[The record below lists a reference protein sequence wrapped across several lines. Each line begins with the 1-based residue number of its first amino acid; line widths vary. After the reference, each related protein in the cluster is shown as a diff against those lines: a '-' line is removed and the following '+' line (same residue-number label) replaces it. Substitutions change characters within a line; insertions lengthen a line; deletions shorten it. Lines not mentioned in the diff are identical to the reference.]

1 MQLSPWIRMERGAL
15 SGKKKKKAGGPSDSR
30 LHTPSSHTDTIDLT
44 GHGDRGYLNR
54 LDKAFRRSQAGIW
67 LDLCAA
73 KCREEAI

>member
-1 MQLSPWIRMERGAL
+1 MQLWPWIRMERGAL

-54 LDKAFRRSQAGIW
+54 LDKAFRRSQAGI
-67 LDLCAA
+67 
-73 KCREEAI
+73 

>member
-1 MQLSPWIRMERGAL
+1 MQLWPWIRMERGAL
-15 SGKKKKKAGGPSDSR
+15 SGKKKAGGPSDSR